1 MYDPNGLD
9 VEDVFQYKVANKG
22 GVTGYPNAEYFE
34 DSKSL
39 LERDCDI
46 LIPAAMEAVINQSN
60 AAQIKAKL
68 IAEAANGPVTFAAES
83 ILKEKGVVI
92 IPDVY
97 LNAGGVT
104 VSYFE
109 WIKNLSHIRFGRMQR
124 RYEEGQSQLVIQ
136 AIEATGTKV
145 PLDLV
150 QKLSQGA
157 SEIDLVRSG
166 LDDTM
171 RKAFQEIRE
180 RYWSTEN
187 IDNYRTAAM
196 ALAIEKIYTSYRTM
210 GIYP

>member
-1 MYDPNGLD
+1 
-9 VEDVFQYKVANKG
+9 
-22 GVTGYPNAEYFE
+22 VTGYPKAEYFE

-39 LERDCDI
+39 LERECDI
-46 LIPAAMEAVINQSN
+46 LIPAAMEAVINQGN
-60 AAQIKAKL
+60 ASKIQAKL
-68 IAEAANGPVTFAAES
+68 IAEAANGPVTFAAEA

-124 RYEEGQSQLVIQ
+124 RYEEGQSQTIIK
-136 AIEATGTKV
+136 AIEATGTKI
-145 PLDLV
+145 PQNLV
-150 QKLSQGA
+150 DKLSQGA
-157 SEIDLVRSG
+157 SELDLVRSG

-171 RKAFQEIRE
+171 RKAFQDIRE
-180 RYWSTEN
+180 RYWSSDK
-187 IDNYRTAAM
+187 IDSYRTAAM
-196 ALAIEKIYTSYRTM
+196 ALAIEKIATSYNTM